1 LIAEG
6 ILILIYYKTGSYKKI
21 VAYTFALAIEK
32 YNAILEEKKS
42 VNWNFDRK
50 LTNQN
55 LLVQSIIILIKSI
68 TILIEIEF

>member
-1 LIAEG
+1 MIAEG
-6 ILILIYYKTGSYKKI
+6 ILILIYYKTGSYKKT
-21 VAYTFALAIEK
+21 VAYTFTLAIEK
-32 YNAILEEKKS
+32 YNAILEKKS

-68 TILIEIEF
+68 IILIEIEF